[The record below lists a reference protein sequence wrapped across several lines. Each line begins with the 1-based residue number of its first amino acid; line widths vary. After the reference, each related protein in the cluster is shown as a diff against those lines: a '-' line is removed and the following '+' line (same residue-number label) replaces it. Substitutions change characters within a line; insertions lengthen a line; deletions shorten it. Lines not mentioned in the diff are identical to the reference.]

1 MRWTAMGAA
10 WIAGVCWVQQ
20 LPYLPTTGTRWLL
33 LASVAV
39 LSLLAS
45 KVLRMRSWCFVLV
58 TVCLAVLWVSWRAD
72 SRLDQS
78 LSLSE
83 DNKVTRVVLEVSAMA
98 QQLDDG
104 VRFIATLQPPVPPN
118 MPERVLV
125 DWPGACASGCADSVF
140 PGQRW
145 RMALRLRRPH
155 GRLNIHG
162 FDTQGWL
169 FAQGVRATAVVRGKP
184 ERLAHP
190 ASRHAG
196 LWVEQLRQ
204 GIRERMLRL
213 LVGKREAPVMVAL
226 AIGDQQGVSAQ
237 DWQVFSLTGITHLVS
252 ISGSHVTLI
261 AGLGGGLLAFLW
273 RRSGCQR
280 LSRRTVFIW
289 GSVLVAWLYCLL
301 AGWGVPAQRT
311 FFMLVFAA
319 LAFSVRLPLTGLQA
333 VLLAGVTMTVIDPW
347 CILSTGFWLSF
358 GAMMILILIA
368 QRALEQIN
376 EDTSRAKRLFTVL
389 LSAAHLQLVMTL
401 ATVPVLAY
409 LFQMVSAA
417 SLPANAWAIPTITFI
432 ATPLALIFSA
442 SCLLPIS
449 DAWIKPIAWL
459 AHEALV
465 WSLAPV
471 RWLAN
476 YPQLSWEVAAM
487 PFVYLVFAL
496 LGVVL
501 ALVAS
506 GSGWRHTGWLFMVP
520 GLLYTPATPKE
531 GGWSLIAFDIGQGG
545 AVLVRTH
552 SRAVLF
558 DTGWRFGEI
567 DAVTRVVLPELRAM
581 GIKHLDRV
589 VISHPDMD
597 HLGGL
602 DSLKAA
608 RSIGSLHGSGLGQ
621 QQALACQ
628 EGQRWE
634 FDGVSFEFVYP
645 RDDCAT
651 RELRGALRNRCS
663 CVLRVTGAWHSALL
677 TGDIDHEAERSL
689 VKMGVSPV
697 DIVIMPHHGSST
709 GSSLGFIKALQAS
722 HAIAQTG
729 HHNRFGHPDVSVI
742 KRWETN
748 GTRTWVSAHDG
759 AIAVESIPTG
769 LSVQSARQ
777 TRKRYWHESTEHR
790 TERVEPVP

>member
-10 WIAGVCWVQQ
+10 WVIGVCLVQQ
-20 LPYLPTTGTRWLL
+20 LPYLPTTGTRLL
-33 LASVAV
+33 LVASVAV
-39 LSLLAS
+39 LCLLAIQ
-45 KVLRMRSWCFVLV
+45 VLRVRSWGLVLAV
-58 TVCLAVLWVSWRAD
+58 VCLAVLWVSWRAD
-72 SRLDQS
+72 IRLGHG

-83 DNKVTRVVLEVSAMA
+83 DNRVTRVVLEVSAMA
-98 QQLDDG
+98 QQLDGG

-118 MPERVLV
+118 MPRRVLV
-125 DWPGACASGCADSVF
+125 DWSGACASGCADSVF
-140 PGQRW
+140 PGQHW

-162 FDTQGWL
+162 FDTQAWL
-169 FAQGVRATAVVRGKP
+169 FAQDVRATAVVRGKP
-184 ERLAHP
+184 ERLANP
-190 ASRHAG
+190 ANSHAG

-204 GIRERMLRL
+204 RIRERMLRL

-261 AGLGGGLLAFLW
+261 AGLGGGLLALLW
-273 RRSGCQR
+273 RFSGCQR
-280 LSRRTVFIW
+280 LARRTVFIW

-319 LAFSVRLPLTGLQA
+319 LALSLKIPVTGLQA

-347 CILSTGFWLSF
+347 CVLSTGFWLSF
-358 GAMMILILIA
+358 GAMLILILIA
-368 QRALEQIN
+368 QRALDQIN
-376 EDTSRAKRLFTVL
+376 GDETRAKWSLTVL

-432 ATPLALIFSA
+432 ATPLALVFSA
-442 SCLLPIS
+442 SCLLPVS

-496 LGVVL
+496 AGVVL
-501 ALVAS
+501 ALMVS
-506 GSGWRHTGWLFMVP
+506 SSPWRYVGWLFMVP
-520 GLLYTPATPKE
+520 GLLYTPATPSE
-531 GGWSLIAFDIGQGG
+531 GAWSLVAFDIGQGG
-545 AVLVRTH
+545 AVLVRTR

-581 GIKHLDRV
+581 GIKHVDHV

-608 RSIGSLHGSGLGQ
+608 RSIGSLHGSGLGR
-621 QQALACQ
+621 QQALACRA
-628 EGQRWE
+628 GQRWE
-634 FDGVSFEFVYP
+634 FDGVTFEFVYP
-645 RDDCAT
+645 SDDCAT
-651 RELRGALRNRCS
+651 RELRGELRNRCS
-663 CVLRVTGAWHSALL
+663 CVLRVRGAWHSALL

-697 DIVIMPHHGSST
+697 DIVMMPHHGSAT
-709 GSSLGFIKALQAS
+709 GSSLGFIKALKAR

-729 HHNRFGHPDVSVI
+729 HHNRFGHPDASVI
-742 KRWETN
+742 KRWQTN
-748 GTRTWVSAHDG
+748 GARTWVSAHDG
-759 AIAVESIPTG
+759 AIVVESTPAG
-769 LSVQSARQ
+769 LSVQSSRES
-777 TRKRYWHESTEHR
+777 RKRYWHDSTER
-790 TERVEPVP
+790 SIENVQPAP